1 MQGILWFKK
10 VIYHTL
16 HFAYGRYRFATR
28 GDSIGIEEE
37 LFQYQSNGVHVMI
50 NGEPIE
56 VHKMNTI
63 CSVLEESTYMRDFQ
77 YDEYGIKGINFDI
90 LN

>member
-1 MQGILWFKK
+1 
-10 VIYHTL
+10 
-16 HFAYGRYRFATR
+16 
-28 GDSIGIEEE
+28 
-37 LFQYQSNGVHVMI
+37 MI
-50 NGEPIE
+50 NGEPVE